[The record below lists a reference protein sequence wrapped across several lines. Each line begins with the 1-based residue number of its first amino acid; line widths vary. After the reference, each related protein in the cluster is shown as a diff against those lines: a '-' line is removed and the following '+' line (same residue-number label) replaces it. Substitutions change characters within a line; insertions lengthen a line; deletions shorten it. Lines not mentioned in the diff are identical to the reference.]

1 MNNKT
6 RKNKKIGKLI
16 VINYNS
22 LDLKD
27 LLLLLLL
34 NNSYKIRITSS

>member
-1 MNNKT
+1 MHNKT

-34 NNSYKIRITSS
+34 NNSYKLWISSS

>member
-1 MNNKT
+1 MHNKT